1 MHTYFKWF
9 SQEYSLLAAAMDFE
23 CCSTQIPLSLLKDAH
38 SPPRPG
44 KCISLWLLTFIPF
57 KKMLSLKKTAFPKVI
72 APSSPGTVCIQTL
85 VDNRGWKGLVFSPW
99 METPLKSHPNYTK
112 LANEASWGLVTVP
125 AQLLPVLNPAS
136 SPPYT
141 HWSWKHLALNFPHIY
156 HPAEGNCD
164 SGRPVTGK
172 IQSFSHRSFHYAIYL
187 NRMTTFLMIKKTT
200 YMHITDGDYFL
211 KRKQK
216 DKWHV

>member
-85 VDNRGWKGLVFSPW
+85 VDNRGWKGMVFSPW
-99 METPLKSHPNYTK
+99 METTLKSHPNYTK

-136 SPPYT
+136 SPPIYT
-141 HWSWKHLALNFPHIY
+141 LIMKTLGIKFPAY
-156 HPAEGNCD
+156 L
-164 SGRPVTGK
+164 SSRGRQLWEWQTRNWQNPE
-172 IQSFSHRSFHYAIYL
+172 L
-187 NRMTTFLMIKKTT
+187 
-200 YMHITDGDYFL
+200 
-211 KRKQK
+211 
-216 DKWHV
+216 